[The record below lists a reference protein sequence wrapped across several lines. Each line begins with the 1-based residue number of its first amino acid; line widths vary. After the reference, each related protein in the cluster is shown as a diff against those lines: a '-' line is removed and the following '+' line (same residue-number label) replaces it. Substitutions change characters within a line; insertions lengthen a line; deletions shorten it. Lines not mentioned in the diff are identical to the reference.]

1 MKIDSS
7 GEWGNDR
14 SRETCLEATAA
25 KQVRVGEGLARMG
38 IVAVMRSWLD
48 SGYMFEGII
57 NTIC

>member
-14 SRETCLEATAA
+14 SRETCLEATAT

-38 IVAVMRSWLD
+38 IVGGDEKLVRFWI
-48 SGYMFEGII
+48 YV
-57 NTIC
+57 